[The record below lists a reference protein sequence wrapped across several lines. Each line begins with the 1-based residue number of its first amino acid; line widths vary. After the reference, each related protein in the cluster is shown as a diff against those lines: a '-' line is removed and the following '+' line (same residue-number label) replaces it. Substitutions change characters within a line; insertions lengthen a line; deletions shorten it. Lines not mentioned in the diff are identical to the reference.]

1 MNAGNDWGVLA
12 MDLAFGAGVLLAGG
26 GFLIAMLAVART
38 LARVNLTLD
47 EVDRQLVGLGTPVT
61 ETLNH
66 VESIA
71 GNADETLER
80 LGKAVASIEGVAGT
94 VSSTTTLT
102 KEAIAPAIVNI
113 GATLTGLS
121 AGLRRLVTG
130 KDSSGQ
136 S

>member
-1 MNAGNDWGVLA
+1 MGSDWGVLA
-12 MDLAFGAGVLLAGG
+12 MDLAFGVGVLLAGAAAMV
-26 GFLIAMLAVART
+26 IALAISRT
-38 LARVNLTLD
+38 LARVDMTLD
-47 EVDRQLVGLGTPVT
+47 EVDRQIGALGTPVG
-61 ETLNH
+61 ETLTH
-66 VESIA
+66 VEGIA
-71 GNADETLER
+71 GTAEETLAR
-80 LGKAVASIEGVAGT
+80 LGKAVAQLEGAAGT

-102 KEAIAPAIVNI
+102 KDAIAPAIVNL

>member
-1 MNAGNDWGVLA
+1 MDVAFGVGVVLA
-12 MDLAFGAGVLLAGG
+12 GAGFMV
-26 GFLIAMLAVART
+26 AMLAVSRT
-38 LARVNLTLD
+38 LARVNVTLD

-71 GNADETLER
+71 GAADETLGK

>member
-1 MNAGNDWGVLA
+1 MNAGTDWGVLA

-26 GFLIAMLAVART
+26 GFFIAMLAIART

-47 EVDRQLVGLGTPVT
+47 EVDRQLVGLGAPVT

-71 GNADETLER
+71 GSAEETL
-80 LGKAVASIEGVAGT
+80 GKL
-94 VSSTTTLT
+94 SSRCVDRGRSRYGIFDDDPR
-102 KEAIAPAIVNI
+102 KEAIAPAIVNL

-130 KDSSGQ
+130 KESSGQ